1 MIQRSSLQR
10 IIEMGAI
17 SVQYTTDKQI
27 RLGIYVILFE
37 DVPTAL
43 VRVGG
48 RSLIAENNYM
58 V

>member
-1 MIQRSSLQR
+1 
-10 IIEMGAI
+10 MGAI